1 MNLAAPRRIALVLL
15 FSVLPWPARA
25 AEKPQINV
33 QEFTLPNGMRWLLFE
48 RHDSPTVVGGW
59 VAHVGSVNE
68 REGITGISHLFE
80 HMMFKGTRTIGT
92 KDIDADLRIIEEQ
105 EKIRAE
111 MRAEMKTMRERQ
123 RRGEIDDLAKPEN
136 QTPRYRELDKQFDQ
150 LVQKQRAIQIKDH
163 LSQIYTK
170 NGAEGLNAGTSEDWT
185 IYMVRL
191 PANRIEL
198 WSWLESD
205 RLINPVFREFYSERD
220 VVYEERRMRT
230 ESTPLGKYDEAF
242 NALFWEASPYKWPV
256 VGWPS
261 DVSSITKAEADA
273 YFGTYY
279 APNNLTGVLVGD
291 FNTAAV
297 RPLLERYFG
306 RIPRGKAEPPEVV
319 TTEPE
324 QIGEKRFNAEAET
337 SPTVRVWYHA
347 VPFIHKDRTVVDLIT
362 DVLSGRTG
370 RLYKGLVTGRQLANE
385 ASASVDLKKY
395 DGLIQVESTVK
406 EGKDPAAVE
415 EAIYEELEKLEDQPL
430 PAEELQKVKNQ
441 AKANAFRRLSSPF
454 SIAIQLMIYDG
465 FGDWRYINTYAEE
478 VDRVTAADLQ
488 RAAKRYFTKENR
500 TVGVFLRKTG
510 VAAAAADD
518 PEVAAL
524 PAPAQGMA
532 RQQIARIQA
541 ETDPAKLREGLA
553 QMEQAK
559 GQVPPEMKPVFDLI
573 LKRAQERLAALEGQK
588 K

>member
-1 MNLAAPRRIALVLL
+1 MNLAAPRRLALLL
-15 FSVLPWPARA
+15 LLALLPRPAGA

-80 HMMFKGTRTIGT
+80 HMMFKGTRVIGT
-92 KDIDADLRIIEEQ
+92 KDIDQDLRIIDEQ
-105 EKIRAE
+105 EKVRAE
-111 MRAEMKTMRERQ
+111 MREEMKVMRERQ
-123 RRGEIDDLAKPEN
+123 RRGEIDDIAKPEN
-136 QTPRYRELDKQFDQ
+136 QTPRYRELDKKFDE

-205 RLINPVFREFYSERD
+205 RLMNPVFREFYSERD

-261 DVSSITKAEADA
+261 DVSSITKAQADA

-291 FNTAAV
+291 FSAAAV

-306 RIPRGKAEPPEVV
+306 RIPHGKTEPPEVV
-319 TTEPE
+319 TSEPP

-337 SPTVRVWYHA
+337 SPTVRIWYHA
-347 VPFIHKDRTVVDLIT
+347 VPFIHKDRTVVDLVT

-370 RLYKGLVTGRQLANE
+370 RLYKGLVTGRQVAND

-406 EGKDPAAVE
+406 DGKDPAAVE
-415 EAIYEELEKLEDQPL
+415 QALYEELEKLKDEPL
-430 PAEELQKVKNQ
+430 PAEELQKIKNQ
-441 AKANAFRRLSSPF
+441 AKANAYRRLSSPF

-478 VDRVTAADLQ
+478 VDRVTAADIQ
-488 RAAKRYFTKENR
+488 RTAKEYFTRENR
-500 TVGVFLRKTG
+500 TVGVFLRKG
-510 VAAAAADD
+510 GDAAADD
-518 PEVAAL
+518 DPELAAL
-524 PAPAQGMA
+524 PAPAQAMA
-532 RQQIARIQA
+532 RQQIARIKA

-553 QMEQAK
+553 QMEEAK
-559 GQVPPEMKPVFDLI
+559 SQVPPEMKPVLDLI
-573 LKRAQERLAALEGQK
+573 LKRAQERLAELEGQK